1 MENKYKVLS
10 CMQGKVKKLSESKD
24 KSFAQG
30 LSGDGVLI
38 EPTSRR
44 VLAPFDGQV
53 VIVFE
58 TKHAIIIRS
67 DDGLAMIIHVG
78 VDIHKLDGNGF
89 IIHVM
94 DGQDIK
100 KGDLLM
106 EIDFSYLKKIQYDV
120 DTHIL
125 FPSLGTKKLENIHY
139 TKINFLD
146 ELCEVV

>member
-1 MENKYKVLS
+1 MENVNKVYS

-24 KSFAQG
+24 ATFAQG

-58 TKHAIIIRS
+58 TKHAIILRRE
-67 DDGLAMIIHVG
+67 DGLAMIIHVG
-78 VDIHKLDGNGF
+78 VDLHKLDGNGF
-89 IIHVM
+89 YIHVM

-100 KGDLLM
+100 KGELLM
-106 EIDFSYLKKIQYDV
+106 EIDFPYLKKIQYDV

-125 FPSLGTKKLENIHY
+125 FPSLGLRKLENIRY
-139 TKINFLD
+139 EKIDFLE